1 MIVEKK
7 MVLFKAV
14 SILLLILVKKEYYQ
28 EVSHRFFRD

>member
-7 MVLFKAV
+7 NG
-14 SILLLILVKKEYYQ
+14 SIQSGEYTITNLGEKEYYQ